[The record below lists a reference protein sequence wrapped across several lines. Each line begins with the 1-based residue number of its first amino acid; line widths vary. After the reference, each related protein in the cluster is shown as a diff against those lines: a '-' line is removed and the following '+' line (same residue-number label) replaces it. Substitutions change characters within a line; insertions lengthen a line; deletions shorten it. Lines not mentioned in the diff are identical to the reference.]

1 LTAVSSSLFLNRS
14 MSAWRL
20 TTAAAVLVLTLTLAN
35 TQKDHENEF
44 GCHCMEYWTCI
55 TSGGEPYSYCGLSA
69 SSVCCFVPLNA
80 NPIGILPLRSRN
92 KSCGTKGADSKKEG
106 QAEMSEWP
114 WHAAILEQPQDLYVC
129 GASLLDEAWV
139 LTAAHCVDDYLENG
153 DRLPEV
159 LKVRLGEYDVSTTA
173 EPLKHEEFPVT
184 RVVIHPEFDNA
195 TLVNDIAL
203 LQLVRSARRKANIDA
218 VCMPKKNDFL
228 EGGTSRCY
236 VTGWG
241 RRDEA
246 SEHSVVLKE
255 INVPLWSNPTCQN
268 ALREQFG
275 PAYSLPTTALC
286 AGAEGRDACD
296 GDGGGPL
303 VCEKDKHW
311 YQVGVVSFGIGCG
324 RRNIPGVYTRV
335 DAFEDW
341 IKDTIGIHHHA

>member
-1 LTAVSSSLFLNRS
+1 
-14 MSAWRL
+14 MSRMMWAWL
-20 TTAAAVLVLTLTLAN
+20 QIAALLAGTLA
-35 TQKDHENEF
+35 TVSARAQSDLENEF

-55 TSGGEPYSYCGLSA
+55 TRGGQPYSYCGLSA

-80 NPIGILPLRSRN
+80 KPVGILPVTRRN
-92 KSCGTKGADSKKEG
+92 KSCGTKGAEGRKEG

-129 GASLLDEAWV
+129 GASLLDEAWL
-139 LTAAHCVDDYLENG
+139 LTAAHCVDDYLNSAK
-153 DRLPEV
+153 RLQEV

-173 EPLKHEEFPVT
+173 EPLRHEEFPIS
-184 RVVIHPEFDNA
+184 RIVIHPEFDNA

-203 LQLVRSARRKANIDA
+203 LQLERPARRKANIDA

-228 EGGTSRCY
+228 EGTTTRCF

-241 RRDEA
+241 RKDEA
-246 SEHSVVLKE
+246 SDHSVVLKE

-268 ALREQFG
+268 ALRDQFG
-275 PAYSLPTTALC
+275 PGYSLPSTALC

-303 VCEKDKHW
+303 VCEKDGHW

-335 DAFEDW
+335 GAFEEW
-341 IKDTIGIHHHA
+341 IMETTGVHHHA

>member
-1 LTAVSSSLFLNRS
+1 MTDS
-14 MSAWRL
+14 MWQRGVA
-20 TTAAAVLVLTLTLAN
+20 LVLATLLLVGAA
-35 TQKDHENEF
+35 QKDLENEF

-55 TSGGEPYSYCGLSA
+55 TSGGQPYSYCGLSA
-69 SSVCCFVPLNA
+69 SSVCCFVALNA
-80 NPIGILPLRSRN
+80 SPIGILPLHNRN
-92 KSCGTKGADSKKEG
+92 KSCGTKGADTRKEG

-114 WHAAILEQPQDLYVC
+114 WHAAILEQEQDLYVC

-139 LTAAHCVDDYLENG
+139 LTAAHCVDDYLGVEEH
-153 DRLPEV
+153 DM
-159 LKVRLGEYDVSTTA
+159 LKVRLGEYDVTTTA

-184 RVVIHPEFDNA
+184 RIVIHPEFDNA

-203 LQLVRSARRKANIDA
+203 LELVRSARKKANIDA

-228 EGGTSRCY
+228 EGSPARCY

-275 PAYSLPTTALC
+275 PAYSLPSTALC

-303 VCEKDKHW
+303 VCEKDQHW

-335 DAFEDW
+335 DAFQDW
-341 IKDTIGIHHHA
+341 IKETIGVHHHA

>member
-1 LTAVSSSLFLNRS
+1 MMSHALLLIMVTAVAPLFKP
-14 MSAWRL
+14 
-20 TTAAAVLVLTLTLAN
+20 TAGQHA
-35 TQKDHENEF
+35 HENEF

-55 TSGGEPYSYCGLSA
+55 TSGGQPYSYCGLSA
-69 SSVCCFVPLNA
+69 SSVCCFVPFNA
-80 NPIGILPLRSRN
+80 KPIGILPLAQRK
-92 KSCGTKGADSKKEG
+92 KSCGRKGTSNRDDG

-129 GASLLDEAWV
+129 GASLLDESWV
-139 LTAAHCVDDYLENG
+139 LTAAHCVDDYLEKASN
-153 DRLPEV
+153 LQEL

-173 EPLKHEEFPVT
+173 EPLRHEEFAVS
-184 RVVIHPEFDNA
+184 RIVIHPEFDNA

-203 LQLVRSARRKANIDA
+203 LQLVRSARRKPNIDA
-218 VCMPKKNDFL
+218 VCMPKLNDFA
-228 EGGTSRCY
+228 EGSPTNCF

-241 RRDEA
+241 RRNEET
-246 SEHSVVLKE
+246 EHSVVLKE
-255 INVPLWSNPTCQN
+255 ISVPLWSNPACQN

-303 VCEKDKHW
+303 VCEKEGHW

-335 DAFEDW
+335 QAFEGW
-341 IKDTIGIHHHA
+341 IKDTIGVHHHP